1 MMRIVIFKKDL
12 LFPLWIYPVHVV
24 LLGLSALVGG
34 VLIFWKRRVTVVSLA
49 DTLKKKG
56 QRSQCRVDPG
66 DVPHLD
72 IFTWA
77 SD

>member
-49 DTLKKKG
+49 DTLEKKRPTLTVQG
-56 QRSQCRVDPG
+56 RSWRRPSSRHFYLG
-66 DVPHLD
+66 
-72 IFTWA
+72 
-77 SD
+77 